1 MINKNFRRDW
11 NIYSGEIN
19 VIDSKH
25 FNLNIDKDYISF
37 SISLSFK
44 LRLLYIAFL
53 CFVIRIY

>member
-11 NIYSGEIN
+11 NIYGGEIN

-25 FNLNIDKDYISF
+25 FSLDIDKDYISF
-37 SISLSFK
+37 SISFSFK